1 MCFGRQLTK
10 DTLSWVLCGLDWYAV
25 STRVTLSTFES
36 YCLYSIFLQW
46 LEIKYTCEEAC
57 TSEYLC
63 DVWFMKLSICL
74 NEAKKIH
81 SNDNLG
87 MLIKYSDCCV
97 PFLIWRWSHSNQSSL
112 KSLKWKMENHHSWSI
127 AWLNVLCSHC
137 RKTWDRCFV
146 WSGPIC
152 STLARVSL
160 RTFWSYCLLNC
171 STLIH
176 KYTHTKVGMQANILC
191 NVRYIK
197 LSISIK
203 WSIIDESPPVNLH

>member
-1 MCFGRQLTK
+1 VTDHSIAGRKSKPAISPAGWKHNFSYSIWIEKHLLVNCQPPTMCFGRQLTK

-25 STRVTLSTFES
+25 SARVTLSTFES

-137 RKTWDRCFV
+137 QKTWDRCFI

-152 STLARVSL
+152 ST
-160 RTFWSYCLLNC
+160 
-171 STLIH
+171 
-176 KYTHTKVGMQANILC
+176 
-191 NVRYIK
+191 
-197 LSISIK
+197 
-203 WSIIDESPPVNLH
+203 